1 MIERKPNIDLTK
13 NPKQAEYF
21 INSLAAAQYANQ
33 YKFLNYGGAVR
44 GGKTFVTLA
53 ILLRLSHIFPGS
65 RSHVIRESMPALQA
79 STIPSF
85 EKLIQGSP
93 NWKFNRDK
101 SNYFAYNKEDS
112 KIFFK
117 GENISRDPS
126 LMSFLGLETNFI
138 FLEQSEELSETLW
151 DKALERVGSWYIPK
165 MPKGLIFQTFNPC
178 QNWVRKKIYDPYING
193 TLDDD
198 ILFMSALP
206 SENPFVTEDQWA
218 GWSKM
223 AGRYQ
228 SQFIEGDW
236 TDFDGETN
244 RWAFAFNSIKHV
256 GKVEWNPNE
265 PTYVSFDFNRNP
277 IVCSV
282 WQHYDNII
290 RAVRVIKMQDS
301 TVYRLCDEILQL
313 YPDAFFFI
321 TGDISGSTLTT
332 LSSMNN
338 FDVIKAS
345 LNLSKNQMQYSGAN
359 PRLKESRMLCNSM
372 LEKYPF
378 IIDEENCSDLIFDL
392 KNCKANSDG
401 TIIKD
406 SRAKLEQ
413 QADTLDTFRY
423 YIHRYFVDY
432 MKYFAQ

>member
-13 NPKQAEYF
+13 NPKQADYF

-65 RSHVIRESMPALQA
+65 RSHVIKRQMPALQA

-85 EKLIQGSP
+85 EKLVQGSP

-117 GENISRDPS
+117 GENITRDPS
-126 LMSFLGLETNFI
+126 LMAFLGLETNFI

-193 TLDDD
+193 TLDED

-256 GKVEWNPNE
+256 GKVEWNPSE

-282 WQHYDNII
+282 WQHYDNVI
-290 RAVRVIKMQDS
+290 RGIRVIKMQDS
-301 TVYRLCDEILQL
+301 TIYKLCDEILRL
-313 YPDAFFFI
+313 YPNAFYFI
-321 TGDISGSTLTT
+321 TGDVSGDVATT
-332 LSSMNN
+332 LSTMSN

-345 LNLSKNQMQYSGAN
+345 LGLSRNQMQYSGAN
-359 PRLKESRMLCNSM
+359 PRSVSYTHL
-372 LEKYPF
+372 
-378 IIDEENCSDLIFDL
+378 
-392 KNCKANSDG
+392 
-401 TIIKD
+401 
-406 SRAKLEQ
+406 
-413 QADTLDTFRY
+413 
-423 YIHRYFVDY
+423 
-432 MKYFAQ
+432 